1 MYFFDSGD
9 NVPIIYLFC
18 ESTHQPHR
26 ITAFG
31 VSPDSSRFATG
42 YMDGSVLLCPA
53 SPLTLPHPSLVAETV
68 NTTKTKVICRS
79 HVSVVTSL
87 KFFPSSR
94 VILSSGQ
101 DFPLTVMSADLPDSP
116 SFESRVTPARVM
128 RGHSATVTS
137 TAIIGVG
144 RNVVSASLD
153 SKIRL
158 WDMPSGEAFTT
169 LFAKNPI
176 TSMSLGD
183 RPLAPP
189 DGEESVP
196 PPPMDNREVPETGSK
211 LVFCGLKNGSFQLLD
226 LGFKNSVYISP
237 SSSSPLTSITYSQSS
252 NLLATGSA
260 SGIVTIYDTR
270 SLITPVTSF
279 SRMQTGIE
287 DLSFVSR
294 NNGSGDVGLAIATSD
309 GLPYVASVV
318 PEGPTT
324 SAELVGVNCDA
335 VRHISVRCHENRM
348 EAWSASD
355 DGIVRRYFL

>member
-1 MYFFDSGD
+1 
-9 NVPIIYLFC
+9 
-18 ESTHQPHR
+18 
-26 ITAFG
+26 
-31 VSPDSSRFATG
+31 
-42 YMDGSVLLCPA
+42 MDGAVLLCPA
-53 SPLTLPHPSLVAETV
+53 SPLILPRPSLVAESV

-101 DFPLTVMSADLPDSP
+101 DFALTVMSADLPDSP
-116 SFESRVTPARVM
+116 SFESRVNPARVM

-158 WDMPSGEAFTT
+158 WDVPSGEAFTT

-196 PPPMDNREVPETGSK
+196 PPSMDNREVPETSSK

-237 SSSSPLTSITYSQSS
+237 SSTSPLTSIAYSQSS

-270 SLITPVTSF
+270 SLTTPVTSF

-287 DLSFVSR
+287 DLAFVSR
-294 NNGSGDVGLAIATSD
+294 NNGSGDLGLAIATSD

-324 SAELVGVNCDA
+324 STELVGVDCDA
-335 VRHISVRCHENRM
+335 VRHVSVRCHENRM

-355 DGIVRRYFL
+355 DGIVRRYLL

>member
-1 MYFFDSGD
+1 
-9 NVPIIYLFC
+9 
-18 ESTHQPHR
+18 
-26 ITAFG
+26 
-31 VSPDSSRFATG
+31 
-42 YMDGSVLLCPA
+42 
-53 SPLTLPHPSLVAETV
+53 
-68 NTTKTKVICRS
+68 
-79 HVSVVTSL
+79 
-87 KFFPSSR
+87 
-94 VILSSGQ
+94 
-101 DFPLTVMSADLPDSP
+101 
-116 SFESRVTPARVM
+116 
-128 RGHSATVTS
+128 
-137 TAIIGVG
+137 
-144 RNVVSASLD
+144 
-153 SKIRL
+153 
-158 WDMPSGEAFTT
+158 
-169 LFAKNPI
+169 
-176 TSMSLGD
+176 MSLGD